1 MKLPASVQMT
11 QLQATYLTEQCGYP
25 TKVTT
30 FVLVSQLTTTSTAAS
45 RGTSRH
51 STQKFPDCKNGNKD
65 TH

>member
-1 MKLPASVQMT
+1 MKLSASVQMT
-11 QLQATYLTEQCGYP
+11 QLQATYLTEQCCYR

-30 FVLVSQLTTTSTAAS
+30 FVLVSQNTTTSTAAS

-51 STQKFPDCKNGNKD
+51 STQKFPDCRNGDRD